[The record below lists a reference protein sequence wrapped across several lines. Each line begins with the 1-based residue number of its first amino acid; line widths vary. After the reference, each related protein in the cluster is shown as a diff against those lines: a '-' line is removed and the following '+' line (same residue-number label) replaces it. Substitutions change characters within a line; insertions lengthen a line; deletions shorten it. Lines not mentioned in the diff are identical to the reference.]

1 VEWDGAIAAQGAA
14 VAADASQLNRS
25 RDWAGVTEAPLRT
38 LNLWRLPEVDMK
50 VKRVCIALFLAIG
63 ACATTMMHA
72 APQCP
77 RGINGIPYR
86 NLGLSQIG
94 LQVMID
100 DLGPFEFIIDT
111 GAQIT
116 VLDPAIA
123 ARLGLRSRGT
133 VGVLSVS
140 RFAQSDIVDLES
152 ISIGPYRV
160 AKLSV
165 ALQDLD
171 RLRSSHSEIHGILGL
186 DFLMHFDLLID
197 NAHRLIC
204 LDESREMQAAIL
216 GDRIG
221 VVRHD
226 EANASS
232 RYVAPV
238 LVPVHLPGDREQNTV
253 LRVDS
258 GSSAPLLFSNRGDI
272 LPWLQKAHASS
283 GNVSGTS
290 KRLLLA
296 ALPAQSVRIAN
307 HLERQIVFLTPIG
320 DGSPRYKEM
329 EDGLLPTALFKEV
342 LISFRDGFVVFNPH
356 DACPQPQ
363 LN

>member
-1 VEWDGAIAAQGAA
+1 
-14 VAADASQLNRS
+14 
-25 RDWAGVTEAPLRT
+25 
-38 LNLWRLPEVDMK
+38 MK
-50 VKRVCIALFLAIG
+50 LKRFCIALLIASG
-63 ACATTMMHA
+63 LYATAVTHA

-86 NLGLSQIG
+86 TLGLSQLG
-94 LQVMID
+94 LQVMIND
-100 DLGPFEFIIDT
+100 HGPFELIIDT

-116 VLDPAIA
+116 VLDPALA
-123 ARLGLRSRGT
+123 SLLGLHSRGT
-133 VGVLSVS
+133 IGVLSVS
-140 RFAQSDIVDLES
+140 KFAQSGLVDLES
-152 ISIGPYRV
+152 ISVGPYRV
-160 AKLSV
+160 SKLSV
-165 ALQDLD
+165 AIQNLD
-171 RLRSSHSEIHGILGL
+171 RLRSGHSEIQGILGL

-258 GSSAPLLFSNRGDI
+258 GSSAPLLFSNRGVI

-290 KRLLLA
+290 NRLLLA
-296 ALPAQSVRIAN
+296 ALPAQSVRIAD

-320 DGSPRYKEM
+320 DGSHRYKEM
-329 EDGLLPTALFKEV
+329 EDGLLPTALFKEI

-356 DACPQPQ
+356 DACPRPQ